1 MADLLAEQPFF
12 AGMRPAH
19 LEHLSSYACRSVFRD
34 GAHIFNEGGRAN
46 RCWIIRDG
54 SVELSTRLPDRPDIV
69 IDTLGRGAVLGWSWM
84 FPPHTWQF
92 SAVAVEPTLTI
103 EFKGPDLLRLCE
115 GEPELGYE
123 VTRRLMAVVVQRL
136 QTTRARLTN
145 LLADPR

>member
-1 MADLLAEQPFF
+1 
-12 AGMRPAH
+12 
-19 LEHLSSYACRSVFRD
+19 
-34 GAHIFNEGGRAN
+34 
-46 RCWIIRDG
+46 
-54 SVELSTRLPDRPDIV
+54 V
-69 IDTLGRGAVLGWSWM
+69 IDTLDRGAVLGWSWM

-103 EFKGPDLLRLCE
+103 EFRGPDLLRLCE

-145 LLADPR
+145 LLAEPQ